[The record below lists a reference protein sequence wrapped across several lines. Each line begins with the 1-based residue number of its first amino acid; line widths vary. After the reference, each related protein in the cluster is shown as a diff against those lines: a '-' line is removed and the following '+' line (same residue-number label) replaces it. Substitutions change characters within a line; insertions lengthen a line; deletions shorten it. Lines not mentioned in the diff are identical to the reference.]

1 MKNRFLFLVAVLGFL
16 LLLAAC
22 SPAPAAEPLDAAE
35 VDEPEEAAAPETGGD
50 VAAGGGLVLPNI
62 CELLPVDE
70 VAAIV
75 GGAPASEPNVEDYG
89 ASFQGCWYDFNLS
102 DGSYDYY
109 IIYVQPASFL
119 EVVFEDSAEP
129 VSGLGDRAQLKWE
142 DSEEQYRLAIIDGA
156 VGVEVIGTRSDV
168 MMQLARLILERL

>member
-1 MKNRFLFLVAVLGFL
+1 MKNLVPFQAIVLGL
-16 LLLAAC
+16 VLLAAC
-22 SPAPAAEPLDAAE
+22 SPAPTAAPVEVAE
-35 VDEPEEAAAPETGGD
+35 DSPPEEAADPTDSGE
-50 VAAGGGLVLPNI
+50 VAAGSGLVLPNI

-89 ASFQGCWYDFNLS
+89 ESFQGCWYDFNLS

-109 IIYVQPASFL
+109 IIYVQPAGFL
-119 EVVFEDSAEP
+119 ESVFDDSAEP
-129 VSGLGDRAQLKWE
+129 VTGLGDRAQLKWE
-142 DSEEQYRLAIIDGA
+142 DSEEQYRLAILDGA